1 MLVNVSKS
9 FSEGNITLEKY
20 VSTVKG
26 IVGLRLLVEAVA
38 IGKAKEDLTTV
49 LTSGPKKAKPSSVPG
64 LGGAAYTSLTSAE
77 IVNQLKGTSRL
88 SKARCNDIF
97 WEAVWLRLLARGWRS
112 EQPKDHRGYNI
123 VFIVPGVKRFWRG

>member
-1 MLVNVSKS
+1 M
-9 FSEGNITLEKY
+9 
-20 VSTVKG
+20 KG